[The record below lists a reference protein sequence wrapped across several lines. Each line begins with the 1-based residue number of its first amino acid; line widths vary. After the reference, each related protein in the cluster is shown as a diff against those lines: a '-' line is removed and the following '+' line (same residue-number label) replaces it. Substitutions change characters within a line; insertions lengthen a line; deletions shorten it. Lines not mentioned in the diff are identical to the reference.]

1 MDLLTESKKQAIFIV
16 ENDDHTKRAIQRF
29 EFYKNS
35 HILHLK
41 PNFVALLDIDKIY
54 QNKERINGLPDQAA
68 MSDEGRWWRDF
79 EQAVI
84 KKHLNSTNNER
95 ITQVIDEFLDDE
107 KYEVFCQELLNKKHE
122 MLKSLGK

>member
-1 MDLLTESKKQAIFIV
+1 
-16 ENDDHTKRAIQRF
+16 
-29 EFYKNS
+29 
-35 HILHLK
+35 
-41 PNFVALLDIDKIY
+41 
-54 QNKERINGLPDQAA
+54 

-95 ITQVIDEFLDDE
+95 IIQVIDEFLDDE
-107 KYEVFCQELLNKKHE
+107 KYEVFCQELLNKKNE